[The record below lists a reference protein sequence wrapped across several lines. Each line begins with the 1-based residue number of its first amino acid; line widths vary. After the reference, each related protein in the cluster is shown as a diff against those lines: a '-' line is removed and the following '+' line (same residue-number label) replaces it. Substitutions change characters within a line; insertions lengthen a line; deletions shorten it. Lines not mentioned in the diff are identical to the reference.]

1 MTVTRLSSPSAP
13 FCRVEGGRARERVLL
28 VSVQSGSR
36 RSYNRSNEFCAHVC
50 MCVCVHACVCV
61 CVCARVC
68 VYVCACVRTCVCICS
83 TLAQPSPPL
92 LLPMRH
98 IVVGDKKT

>member
-1 MTVTRLSSPSAP
+1 MTVTRLSSLSAP
-13 FCRVEGGRARERVLL
+13 FCSMEGGRARESVLL
-28 VSVQSGSR
+28 VSVQSGSG
-36 RSYNRSNEFCAHVC
+36 RSYNRSNEFCAHVYVCVCVC
-50 MCVCVHACVCV
+50 MCVCVCV
-61 CVCARVC
+61 CVCAHVC
-68 VYVCACVRTCVCICS
+68 VCACTCVCICS